1 MKNLLRKILFI
12 TILVSIIAIPT
23 QSIFAQDKKIVIGG
37 KNFTD
42 QYIMPEIA
50 RILLENEGFDVT
62 LKTGVGTTLL
72 RKALESGQVDMYFEY
87 TGSAYTVFFKQEDK
101 AIMTDPDKIYNWVKN
116 EDAKN
121 GLVWTKR
128 IKHNNTYTLMMRK
141 EDAEKKGIYSIS
153 DLAAYVNKHPK
164 ELIFGMNPE
173 FWERPDGF
181 RAIMKVYGFK
191 VPVENMKKM
200 STGLCYTALK
210 EEKTNASM
218 GFSTDGRIVAFGFIN
233 LKDDKHFFP
242 VYNPCPVIR
251 KEVLDK
257 YPEINQII
265 DPMRELGETDMQHLN
280 KAVDVDRKSLKE
292 VSEGWLKKKGFIK

>member
-1 MKNLLRKILFI
+1 MKDLLRRILFI
-12 TILVSIIAIPT
+12 TILVSMIAIPT
-23 QSIFAQDKKIVIGG
+23 QSIFAKGKKIVIGG
-37 KNFTD
+37 KNYTD

-72 RKALESGQVDMYFEY
+72 RKSLESGQVDMYFEY
-87 TGSAYTVFFKQEDK
+87 TGSAYTVFFKQKDK
-101 AIMTDPDKIYNWVKN
+101 AIMTDPDKIYNWVKKA
-116 EDAKN
+116 DVKN
-121 GLVWTKR
+121 GLIWTER
-128 IKHNNTYTLMMRK
+128 IRHNNTYTLMMRK
-141 EDAEKKGIYSIS
+141 EDAEKKGISSIS
-153 DLAAYVNKHPK
+153 DLAAYVSKHPK

-181 RAIMKVYGFK
+181 RAVMKTYGFK
-191 VPVENMKKM
+191 APVENIKKM

-210 EEKTNASM
+210 EGMTNASM
-218 GFSTDGRIVAFGFIN
+218 GFSTDGRIAAFGFIN

-265 DPMRELGETDMQHLN
+265 DPIRELSESDMQHLN
-280 KAVDVDRKSLKE
+280 KAVDVDKKPLKK